1 MPKLM
6 KREIDKLQSDP
17 QGKELFVWDE
27 GDGALKG
34 FGVRVMPLSQAD
46 RNEGRQCGTA
56 TYFVQYRTTHGQT
69 RRYKIG
75 RVGVLTPDE
84 AREKAK
90 LALAVVEKGGDPS
103 ADRQKEREA
112 LTVAELASLYL
123 AEGPA
128 AKADKKASSWAT
140 DRSNIERHIKPLLGN
155 KIAKTLTA
163 TDIERFQAH
172 VAAGKSAADIK
183 TKKQGRAIV
192 SGGKGTAAR
201 SLAVLGAML
210 QFGVHHKD
218 VRLPSNPA
226 KGVKLF
232 KGEKKERFLSE
243 VEVAGL
249 ADTLAAME
257 AEGLNKN
264 AALAIRLL
272 LLTGCRKGE
281 ILSLRWEHVDFERQC
296 LRLPDSKT
304 GAKVVPLAAAAV
316 KLLSDA
322 RGDGKCPWVLPA
334 SQSAG
339 KISKADLGHYT
350 GLQKAWERIRDRAT
364 VAMAEAQADTPAG
377 LLVKRLRQD
386 KAKALAA
393 EQAKLDLDGKQATK
407 TIGERDTLPTY
418 ADCVAAAQAEGW
430 QFPVGLSNLRLH
442 DQRHSF
448 ASFAIADGA
457 SLFMVGKILGHTQ
470 ARTTEKYTHLA
481 DDPIR
486 AATDRTANRISAA
499 MKGANGGAEVI
510 ELPQR
515 KA

>member
-34 FGVRVMPLSQAD
+34 FGVRVMPLSKAD
-46 RNEGRQCGTA
+46 RDEGRQCGTA

-75 RVGVLTPDE
+75 RVGILTPDE

-90 LALAVVEKGGDPS
+90 LALAIVENGGDPS

-112 LTVAELASLYL
+112 LTVAELANLYL

-128 AKADKKASSWAT
+128 AKADKKASSWVA

-316 KLLSDA
+316 RLLSHA
-322 RGDGKCPWVLPA
+322 RGNGKNPWVLPA
-334 SQSAG
+334 SQPVG

-364 VAMAEAQADTPAG
+364 VAMAGAQADTPAG
-377 LLVKRLRQD
+377 MLVKRLKEMLPKD
-386 KAKALAA
+386 K
-393 EQAKLDLDGKQATK
+393 TM
-407 TIGERDTLPTY
+407 PTY
-418 ADCVAAAQAEGW
+418 VECVAAAKAEGW

-499 MKGANGGAEVI
+499 MKGGNGGAEVI